1 MGKSATTEALRFRS
15 SDGAVV
21 GVPRRWLRL
30 EGLTLLFGSLV
41 AYSTTR
47 QPLWLVPL
55 TLLLPDLVMVGYL
68 AGTRFGASMYNLA
81 HTTSLPAALIGL
93 GWWQHQRLAVALGLV
108 WLAHI
113 GMDRLMGYGL
123 KYGDD
128 AQHTH
133 LGLLGNHK
141 APAEPRLSS
150 VSLPGADGVD
160 RRHLPTARTA

>member
-55 TLLLPDLVMVGYL
+55 TLLLPDLLMVGYL
-68 AGTRFGASMYNLA
+68 AGTRFGASMYNVA

-93 GWWQHQRLAVALGLV
+93 GWWQHQLLAVALGLV

-133 LGLLGNHK
+133 LGLPGNHK
-141 APAEPRLSS
+141 APVGPHLSS
-150 VSLPGADGVD
+150 VSVPVSDGVD
-160 RRHLPTARTA
+160 RRHRPTVARP